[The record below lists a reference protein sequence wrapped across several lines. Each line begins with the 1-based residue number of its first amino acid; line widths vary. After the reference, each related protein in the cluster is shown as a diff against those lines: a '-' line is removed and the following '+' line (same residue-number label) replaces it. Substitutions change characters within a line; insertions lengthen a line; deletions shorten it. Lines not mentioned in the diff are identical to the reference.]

1 MHRVRCDK
9 RVVRTAHA
17 RGCHCNLGAGIQ
29 FDNRLL
35 ATRVANNTTTQYRV
49 VEVLEGWWYY
59 MRGGGNFRWKD

>member
-1 MHRVRCDK
+1 M
-9 RVVRTAHA
+9 
-17 RGCHCNLGAGIQ
+17 GAGIH

-59 MRGGGNFRWKD
+59 MRGGLELSVEGLRAERLFVV